1 MKKKVLSEIDLHHG
15 DVSMP
20 KGFEIDRD
28 NIKSG
33 ILYNAFIATDKRVS
47 KNPKDYSYNDYFV
60 DHSPPLGHLQTY
72 LREFF
77 ALRNENKNL
86 INKGNFANV
95 LFPGNSPVMRRSID
109 PLKLSDSPDYTC
121 MYGVDIQPDSCTV
134 VIEYDENRRAN
145 RSWHIP
151 LESNKFIIFPST
163 QRYFVTPN
171 TSQGLNTILTM
182 WYDWM

>member
-1 MKKKVLSEIDLHHG
+1 
-15 DVSMP
+15 
-20 KGFEIDRD
+20 
-28 NIKSG
+28 
-33 ILYNAFIATDKRVS
+33 
-47 KNPKDYSYNDYFV
+47 
-60 DHSPPLGHLQTY
+60 
-72 LREFF
+72 
-77 ALRNENKNL
+77 
-86 INKGNFANV
+86 
-95 LFPGNSPVMRRSID
+95 MRRSID

-121 MYGVDIQPDSCTV
+121 MYGVDIHPDSCTV